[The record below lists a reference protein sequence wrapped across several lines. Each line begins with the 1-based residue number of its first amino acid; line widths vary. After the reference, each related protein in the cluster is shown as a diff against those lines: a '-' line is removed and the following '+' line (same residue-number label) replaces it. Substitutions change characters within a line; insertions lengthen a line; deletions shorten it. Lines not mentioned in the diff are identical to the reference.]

1 MIKDDN
7 KKEKMKRIIR
17 ENPDKTLNELKNMVK
32 DILPNEEREKFT
44 FDDLTKLISEINQ
57 ERENQIQKVFP
68 KKMNSSRRTQNTRN
82 IEGEER

>member
-1 MIKDDN
+1 M
-7 KKEKMKRIIR
+7 KKIIR
-17 ENPDKTLNELKNMVK
+17 ENQDKSLNELKRVLKNNMEDK
-32 DILPNEEREKFT
+32 EQREKFS